1 MNRTYDKFQVVLLSE
16 VKGKD
21 SNAFIFELRLTSE
34 DNCRI
39 RIIDFDAFDIDG
51 KTSTARE
58 QDKIST
64 TDVILGHSKFF
75 AKPKRLM

>member
-51 KTSTARE
+51 NKYSA
-58 QDKIST
+58 
-64 TDVILGHSKFF
+64 
-75 AKPKRLM
+75 